1 MNVSKVVSKKE
12 IEVVLNEEL
21 SKSKK
26 IIKLF
31 ELGID
36 VKEISILM
44 NIRYNFSYNVISNY
58 IRMNDVKDVL
68 KEEKDNKKQ
77 EIIRLYKLGKS
88 NIEICNE
95 LKCNYNYVW
104 KICNELNEK
113 T

>member
-1 MNVSKVVSKKE
+1 MNVEKKVSKKE
-12 IEVVLNEEL
+12 IELVLNEEI

-58 IRMNDVKDVL
+58 VRMNDINVI

-77 EIIRLYKLGKS
+77 EIIKLYREGKS